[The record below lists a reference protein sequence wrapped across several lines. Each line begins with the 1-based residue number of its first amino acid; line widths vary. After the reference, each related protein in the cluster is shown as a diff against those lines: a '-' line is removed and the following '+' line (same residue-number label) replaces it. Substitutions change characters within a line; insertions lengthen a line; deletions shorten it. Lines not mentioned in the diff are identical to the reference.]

1 MRQVVFPEALRDA
14 VRATG
19 FSPAVRAG
27 DFLYF
32 TGATGGH
39 ADGSMPESV
48 AEQAEVALG
57 KVLEVLRSVGAEASA
72 IVEMTSYHSDI
83 RHDFDA
89 VQTVVEELLG
99 NPLPAWTAVEVT
111 RLRRDGAR
119 VEFRIVAHHPVSGG
133 EAA

>member
-1 MRQVVFPEALRDA
+1 
-14 VRATG
+14 
-19 FSPAVRAG
+19 
-27 DFLYF
+27 
-32 TGATGGH
+32 
-39 ADGSMPESV
+39 MPESV